1 MEIIRVAQNISKL
14 GFKEDDVL
22 AVIARNSEHLAPI
35 VFASMSIGCPV
46 NALDP
51 SFGKAEIVHMLRITK
66 PKLIF
71 CDVDKLPAVR
81 ESLKE
86 LEWNLIIFT
95 FNGKTEDSRS
105 VNELLVKTGR
115 EDEFLYVQAGL
126 RLSRLL
132 NSQ

>member
-1 MEIIRVAQNISKL
+1 MEIIRAAQNILKL
-14 GFKEDDVL
+14 GFKEDDVF

-51 SFGKAEIVHMLRITK
+51 SFGKAEIVHMFRITK
-66 PKLIF
+66 PKVVF

-86 LEWNLIIFT
+86 LKWNVMIFT

-105 VNELLVKTGR
+105 VNELLVGTGC
-115 EDEFLYVQAGL
+115 ESEFLYVRIGV
-126 RLSRLL
+126 
-132 NSQ
+132 